1 MTKPELMGWV
11 VSALVITGVTFALLT
26 LLLQFTH
33 PPANAGHYAIA
44 LIASCSFAFLVT
56 RPVSSVWS
64 AGSIANGVLGVGVA
78 TGLFV
83 QNDIWSG
90 RYSYNDDI
98 DRAIGSLAPFLWAW
112 AVQIGIVVALLAA
125 LWVAF
130 SYWLTR
136 PHRRT
141 TKKHLSKRDEKQLAS

>member
-1 MTKPELMGWV
+1 
-11 VSALVITGVTFALLT
+11 VTFALLT
-26 LLLQFTH
+26 LLLQFAH

-64 AGSIANGVLGVGVA
+64 AGSVANGLLGIGVA

-83 QNDIWSG
+83 QNDIWAG

-98 DRAIGSLAPFLWAW
+98 ERAIGSLAPFLWAW
-112 AVQIGIVVALLAA
+112 ALRVGIIVALLTAIW
-125 LWVAF
+125 LAF
-130 SYWLTR
+130 SYWLAR
-136 PHRRT
+136 PHSRRP
-141 TKKHLSKRDEKQLAS
+141 SKPTSFKTG